1 MAQAMEA
8 ERSSTLQRVMEERW
22 LNILRALHFF
32 QLTQCYD
39 PGYDNFDQA
48 PFHTTT
54 LAVAGGLVPFT
65 EIDFIEIDF
74 IEID

>member
-54 LAVAGGLVPFT
+54 L

-74 IEID
+74 IEIDFIEID